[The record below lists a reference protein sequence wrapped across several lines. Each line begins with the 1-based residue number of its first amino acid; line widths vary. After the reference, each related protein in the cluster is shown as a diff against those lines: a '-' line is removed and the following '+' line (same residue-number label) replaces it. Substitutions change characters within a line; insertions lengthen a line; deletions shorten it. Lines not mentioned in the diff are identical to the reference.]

1 MMMSSVMYQKS
12 NLIIIIRLFNGLKMD
27 ILETG
32 DVKGQL
38 AKYVGDRGRYVPE
51 SNPFFCQA
59 KRHSHKMRKRSL
71 FFPEDKAT

>member
-1 MMMSSVMYQKS
+1 MMMSSVMYQES

-32 DVKGQL
+32 DVKGKMT
-38 AKYVGDRGRYVPE
+38 KYVGDGGRYVPE

-59 KRHSHKMRKRSL
+59 KRHSRKTRERSPV
-71 FFPEDKAT
+71 FPEGKAT

>member
-38 AKYVGDRGRYVPE
+38 AKYVGDGGGT
-51 SNPFFCQA
+51 SQNPTHFFARQ
-59 KRHSHKMRKRSL
+59 S
-71 FFPEDKAT
+71 DIATK